1 MDNEE
6 IPNTSPNIP
15 TQGQGMEPW
24 SPPEDSL
31 TINPTTTP
39 DSVNNFLNEQGQ
51 GISFNLDNI
60 YDSTPVYD
68 STPDTEV
75 KVEIRYIYSDR
86 QLEDIISNVGGDVVT
101 WELKYDRHGQPNGN
115 ATITY
120 SNHRNATHALNSRIW
135 EENDLDIK
143 STQLGQQRWPRNDT
157 RLSPV
162 GSLDTAED
170 EEQQSTDPPLTTQ
183 PHTQLGRRGDHIHL
197 TTPTILEQTESN
209 TTNTTTATANTRTPR
224 EPTATPYT
232 PHHPT

>member
-1 MDNEE
+1 
-6 IPNTSPNIP
+6 
-15 TQGQGMEPW
+15 MEPW

-39 DSVNNFLNEQGQ
+39 DSVSNFLNEQGH

-60 YDSTPVYD
+60 YD

-75 KVEIRYIYSDR
+75 KVEIRYIHSDR

-101 WELKYDRHGQPNGN
+101 WELKYDRHKQPNGN

-120 SNHRNATHALNSRIW
+120 GNQQDALHALNSRIW
-135 EENDLDIK
+135 EENDLEIK

-170 EEQQSTDPPLTTQ
+170 EKQQSTDPPPTTQ
-183 PHTQLGRRGDHIHL
+183 PHTQLGRRSDHIHL

-209 TTNTTTATANTRTPR
+209 TQQT
-224 EPTATPYT
+224 
-232 PHHPT
+232 H